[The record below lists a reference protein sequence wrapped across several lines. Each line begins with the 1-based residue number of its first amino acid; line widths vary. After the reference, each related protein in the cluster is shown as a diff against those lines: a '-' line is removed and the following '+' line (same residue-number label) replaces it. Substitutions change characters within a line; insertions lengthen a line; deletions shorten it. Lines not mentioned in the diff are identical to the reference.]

1 MTNEELLRRYDNGDE
16 SALEKLYHKNM
27 AFIRSIAIEA
37 ANDFHCL
44 QRQESSSDQFSP
56 YTKEILEDLC
66 AEGALEFWERVQSR
80 GYDESRGMFI
90 TYLHPHLMG
99 RMRRWLEQN
108 IGSLSLDKDTMEQI
122 RKAQKLYHT
131 DGMDIPEI
139 ASELGISE
147 KRAARHVRYN
157 THFLSVHD
165 IVPEDYEGDSYEL
178 LMPGRLSAPA
188 ERIVYRKVCIELL
201 RELFDQLPKKDRDIL
216 GRACGVFGYK
226 KEPLHEIGMRH
237 MMKESAVEKAK
248 ARAIKKLEKA
258 YPGSALQVWRSVHR
272 MMRRPILPQADDA
285 ELRVCFP
292 QHVRALAEAYGILSE
307 TSTKGK

>member
-1 MTNEELLRRYDNGDE
+1 MTNEELMRRYDNGDE
-16 SALEKLYHKNM
+16 SVLEKLYHKNT

-44 QRQESSSDQFSP
+44 QRQENDPSKFKP

-66 AEGALEFWERVQSR
+66 AEGALEFWERIQSR
-80 GYDESRGMFI
+80 GYDGSRGMFT
-90 TYLHPHLMG
+90 TYLYPHLMG

-108 IGSLSLDKDTMEQI
+108 IGNLSLDKDTMEQI

-131 DGMDIPEI
+131 DGMDISEI
-139 ASELGISE
+139 AYELGIRE
-147 KRAARHVRYN
+147 IQATRHVRYN

-165 IVPEDYEGDSYEL
+165 LVSEDYEGDPYEL
-178 LMPGRLSAPA
+178 LMPRKQNAPA
-188 ERIVYRKVCIELL
+188 ERIVYRRVCIELL
-201 RELFDQLPKKDRDIL
+201 RELFDQLPKKDKDIL
-216 GRACGVFGYK
+216 GHACGVFGYK
-226 KEPLHEIGMRH
+226 KEPLYEIGMRH

-248 ARAIKKLEKA
+248 ARAIKKLEKSH
-258 YPGSALQVWRSVHR
+258 PGSALQVWRSVHR

-285 ELRVCFP
+285 ELRVSFP

-307 TSTKGK
+307 TSTEG